1 MRNRSRSF
9 RYVNVGQTVTRL
21 VAGERPT
28 RLRVTSV
35 DRRLIHCD
43 ELTFERDFG
52 LEVDPVLGPSLWGAV
67 QSRLQPEPRR
77 AVRRAVLLPAD
88 TRRVLRIALFVAYVI
103 VLVGVG
109 VAISFGR
116 DPLALMLGAG
126 LALIWVAMNLAS
138 LERLTL
144 QALRT
149 RVLAVP
155 VPRRRPGP
163 GAEG

>member
-1 MRNRSRSF
+1 M
-9 RYVNVGQTVTRL
+9 GQTVTRL

-35 DRRLIHCD
+35 DRGLIHCD

-52 LEVDPVLGPSLWGAV
+52 LEVDPVLGPSLWGTV

-77 AVRRAVLLPAD
+77 AVRRTIRLPAG
-88 TRRVLRIALFVAYVI
+88 TRQVLRIVLFVAYLI
-103 VLVGVG
+103 VLVGMG
-109 VAISFGR
+109 VAISFDR
-116 DPLALMLGAG
+116 DPLALFLGAG

-149 RVLAVP
+149 RVAAP
-155 VPRRRPGP
+155 VQRRRPGP